1 VLSGFSFI
9 PKGVEMNRTLSY
21 VPLVALAA
29 LAACSDQPTQPAA
42 AVPQAPAAA
51 DQAGRYIV
59 VLKEDDGMSPSFA
72 RAAVGE
78 VTEKTQVHADRVFSH
93 VLPGFAAQLTAAQ
106 VAALRAD
113 PTVAYVEEDAPV
125 RLFTT
130 QTTNLPW
137 GLDRIDQRNRPL
149 SLSFTYTAAG
159 AGVNVYILDTGITL
173 THLNLAGRA
182 NFIPNGA
189 GGNFVGD
196 ANPDATDCNGHGSHV
211 AGTVAG
217 VFSGIAKAATVW
229 GGRVVN
235 CSGGGNASMV
245 IAGMDWVAANG
256 QKPGVVNMSLGYGN
270 VQSVADA
277 ATRLVAAGFVVAV
290 AAGNGDFLGRPINAC
305 TEAPAKAPN
314 VLTVGATT
322 NTDAEASF
330 SNYGT
335 CVDLLAPGVNITSS
349 YYAVDNQVTDMS
361 GTSMASPHVAGVAAV
376 YLSTNPTA
384 TPATVMAALTSNAT
398 SNVLTLSKKSRQ
410 NGTPNKLLFTNY

>member
-1 VLSGFSFI
+1 MKRI
-9 PKGVEMNRTLSY
+9 HTL

-29 LAACSDQPTQPAA
+29 LAACSDQPTAPAA
-42 AVPQAPAAA
+42 AVPQTPAA
-51 DQAGRYIV
+51 DKVGSYIV
-59 VLKEDDGMSPSFA
+59 VLKGEDAMSPSFA
-72 RAAVGE
+72 RVAVGE

-93 VLPGFAAQLTAAQ
+93 VLPGFAARLTPAQ
-106 VAALRAD
+106 VEALRAD

-159 AGVNVYILDTGITL
+159 SGVNVYILDTGITL
-173 THLNLAGRA
+173 THLNIVGRA
-182 NFIPNGA
+182 NYVPNGN
-189 GGNFVGD
+189 GGDFVNDGRGN
-196 ANPDATDCNGHGSHV
+196 ASDCNGHGSHV
-211 AGTVAG
+211 AGTAAG
-217 VFSGIAKAATVW
+217 VYSGIAKAATVW
-229 GGRVVN
+229 GARVVN

-245 IAGMDWVAANG
+245 IAAMDWVAANG
-256 QKPGVVNMSLGYGN
+256 LKPGVVNMSLGYGN

-290 AAGNGDFLGRPINAC
+290 AAGNGDFLGRPLNAC
-305 TEAPAKAPN
+305 NEAPAKAPN
-314 VLTVGATT
+314 VLTVGATD
-322 NTDAEASF
+322 NTDKEASF

-361 GTSMASPHVAGVAAV
+361 GTSMASPHVAGVAAA

-384 TPATVMAALTSNAT
+384 TPATVMTAIKNNTTN
-398 SNVLTLSKKSRQ
+398 NVITLHNRSRQ